1 MPTMSPDVSSA
12 SEICQRYKVIVY
24 SLYATSVGRA
34 ARSSWDQQLGL
45 SGLSKLSDETGGDVF
60 SLGTSNLVS
69 FKPYLDRLQRYFDN
83 QYYAVFQ
90 GIPKKKP
97 ACSASIS

>member
-1 MPTMSPDVSSA
+1 MKSRVALAMFGALCALAFGTVTLLSQ
-12 SEICQRYKVIVY
+12 EK
-24 SLYATSVGRA
+24 A
-34 ARSSWDQQLGL
+34 AP
-45 SGLSKLSDETGGDVF
+45 
-60 SLGTSNLVS
+60 GTSNLVS

-97 ACSASIS
+97 GLQRVNFMTEVPNAEIAAADNVWVPAGT